1 MAKLLRHGF
10 TDTILELLENH
21 FGDDAERIFEASPLL
36 QYINTKTRSATSG
49 SKSRGSF
56 ANHYAL
62 YVVIEDYITK
72 GYSES
77 TPALPYSEYEGARFS
92 DLFKRQREL
101 PFGSKLQNHGLNSRL
116 NDEFRKYFPSLA
128 IQPIIRDLETQRYW
142 IHEDLIQANLRDD
155 AGKDV
160 TFNLAHVIIDII
172 DAYVTSKRAAFET
185 FIQACTEIANL
196 AENDQDTAVEFV
208 KGQLQPTVDAR
219 VFEIVSYA
227 ILKTKYGQETIWI
240 GEDRDDVAEEFLV
253 LYKTGRTNANDGGID
268 FVMKP
273 LGRFFQVTET
283 IDAGK
288 YFLDIDKVQRFPMTF
303 VVKSDLDVSKIFAL
317 VEAQARLRYKA
328 EAIVAAY
335 MNCIE
340 EIINTPILLQQF
352 QTIVDNGKTS
362 EVINEVILQSKLEFN
377 FTSDMDGAVD

>member
-1 MAKLLRHGF
+1 MAKLLRHRF
-10 TDTILELLENH
+10 TDALLDILKIH
-21 FGDDAERIFEASPLL
+21 FGEDAERIYEASPLL
-36 QYINTKTRSATSG
+36 QYINTKTRSASSG

-62 YVVIEDYITK
+62 YIVIEDYIAK
-72 GYSES
+72 GYFD
-77 TPALPYSEYEGARFS
+77 PASSKSYSEYEGARYT
-92 DLFKRQREL
+92 DLLNRQREL

-142 IHEDLIQANLRDD
+142 IHEDLLRVTTRDK
-155 AGKDV
+155 AGHDV
-160 TFNLAHVIIDII
+160 TYNLAHVIIEII
-172 DAYVTSKRAAFET
+172 DAYVASKRAAFET
-185 FIQACTEIANL
+185 FIQACKDIAELTES
-196 AENDQDTAVEFV
+196 DQGAAVQFIES
-208 KGQLQPTVDAR
+208 QLQPNVDAR

-240 GEDRDDVAEEFLV
+240 GDERDDVTEKFLV

-328 EAIVAAY
+328 ESIVAAY

-352 QTIVDNGKTS
+352 QMIVDNGKTS
-362 EVINEVILQSKLEFN
+362 EIINEVILQSKLEFN

>member
-10 TDTILELLENH
+10 TDTILELLEH
-21 FGDDAERIFEASPLL
+21 HLGDDAERVFEASPLL

-62 YVVIEDYITK
+62 YIVIEDYIAK
-72 GYSES
+72 GYSE
-77 TPALPYSEYEGARFS
+77 PASSKSYSEYEGARYT
-92 DLFKRQREL
+92 DLLNRQREL

-142 IHEDLIQANLRDD
+142 IHEDLLRVTTRDK
-155 AGKDV
+155 AGHDV
-160 TFNLAHVIIDII
+160 TFNLAHVIIKII
-172 DAYVTSKRAAFET
+172 DAYVASKRAAFES
-185 FIQACTEIANL
+185 FIQACKDIVDLTDS
-196 AENDQDTAVEFV
+196 DQSTAVQFI
-208 KGQLQPTVDAR
+208 KSQLQPTVDAR

-240 GEDRDDVAEEFLV
+240 GGERDDVAEEILV

-303 VVKSDLDVSKIFAL
+303 VVKSDLDVRKIFAL

-328 EAIVAAY
+328 ESIVAAY